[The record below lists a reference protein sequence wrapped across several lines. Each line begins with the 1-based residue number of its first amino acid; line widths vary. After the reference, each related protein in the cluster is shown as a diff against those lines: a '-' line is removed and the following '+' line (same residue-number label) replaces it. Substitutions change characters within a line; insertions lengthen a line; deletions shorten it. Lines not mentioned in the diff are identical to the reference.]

1 MNELLELWR
10 EVWWHRTRLLPV
22 VLGLCFGTL
31 GLSVLL
37 AFGDG
42 FDEAVRASLA
52 RSGDHMLRWSAGATS
67 LPFDGRPAGQPQ
79 RLELRQLHAVAAVPG
94 VVAVSPHRSF
104 FERMVSDSG
113 RVTNASVAAVGSL
126 WPEVRGCAVAPGG
139 RFLSPLDE
147 AERRRVAVIGATL
160 ARRLF
165 DRDDVVGRSL
175 RVFDRAFVVVGV
187 LPATVQMMNYNGD
200 DAERLFVPYATLQA
214 MFGLRSV
221 ERILARIDA
230 QTTPAAA
237 EANQRSALARSLGCS
252 PADRTAVN
260 LVNHARKAGEI
271 GAIVTGVRTF
281 LFLVGLLGLLVAA
294 VGVANMTFVLVEE
307 RIPELGLRQ
316 ALGATPQQIRR
327 RQLLETAVVV
337 AVGGGLGLL
346 LAALVLWGINQL
358 PLDPMAKGYLGEPL
372 LAPATALLIAG
383 LLGLCAGVAGWYPAA
398 RAAAVQPMEALRH
411 D

>member
-10 EVWWHRTRLLPV
+10 EVWWLRARLLPV
-22 VLGLCFGTL
+22 VLGLCLGTL

-42 FDEAVRASLA
+42 FDDAVRACLG
-52 RSGDHMLRWSAGATS
+52 RSGDRMLRWSAGSTS
-67 LPFDGRPAGQPQ
+67 LPFDGRPAGRTQ
-79 RLELRQLHAVAAVPG
+79 RLGPRQLEAVAAVPG
-94 VVAVSPHRSF
+94 VVAVSPHASF
-104 FERMVSDSG
+104 FERMASDTG
-113 RVTNASVAAVGSL
+113 RITNASVGAVGAR
-126 WPEVRGCAVAPGG
+126 WPEVRGHAVVPGG
-139 RFLSPLDE
+139 RFLSPIDE

-165 DRDDVVGRSL
+165 DREDVVGRSL
-175 RVFDRAFVVVGV
+175 RVFDRSFVIVGV
-187 LPATVQMMNYNGD
+187 LPAAVQMMNYNGD
-200 DAERLFVPYATLQA
+200 DAERLFVPYATVQA

-221 ERILARIDA
+221 ERVLARIDA
-230 QTTPAAA
+230 HTTPAAA
-237 EANQRSALARSLGCS
+237 EASQRAALAKSLGFS

-260 LVNHARKAGEI
+260 LVNHARTAGEI
-271 GAIVTGVRTF
+271 GGIVTGVRTF

-327 RQLLETAVVV
+327 RQLLETVVVV
-337 AVGGGLGLL
+337 AVGGGIGLL